1 MSNHFIK
8 RKNMSNKKT
17 TEIFIK
23 EARNKFG
30 NLYDYSE
37 SIYNGAKDKLK
48 IKCPKHG
55 IFWQTPAN
63 HLRKNSTGCPK
74 CGEELIIYKN
84 KYRDY
89 SKREYSH
96 LSKEEFLLR
105 VKKKFGEK
113 FQLDLSNYKGIAKN
127 KITVTCPIHG
137 KFNVLPDSFICPA
150 RKTGCKKCG
159 REEGARLAAFSYD
172 EMLIKF
178 NKKFDFKYEY
188 PESNKTNYQTKKSI
202 IDIICPEHG
211 YFKRSAQKHSEG
223 RGCHKCKINFLIEN
237 NIMIGGYS
245 LSLFEKRSYLKN
257 LSSYLYFLKINDG
270 KYYKIGISKNEIK
283 NRIKNLKSEAKKFNE
298 ELKIE
303 ILFYEKNPL
312 LLSFL
317 KEQEIL
323 NKFQKYRIFRR
334 WSTEL
339 FSKNIFPENSFTH
352 IEINDF

>member
-1 MSNHFIK
+1 MT
-8 RKNMSNKKT
+8 KK
-17 TEIFIK
+17 
-23 EARNKFG
+23 
-30 NLYDYSE
+30 
-37 SIYNGAKDKLK
+37 
-48 IKCPKHG
+48 
-55 IFWQTPAN
+55 
-63 HLRKNSTGCPK
+63 
-74 CGEELIIYKN
+74 
-84 KYRDY
+84 
-89 SKREYSH
+89 
-96 LSKEEFLLR
+96 
-105 VKKKFGEK
+105 
-113 FQLDLSNYKGIAKN
+113 
-127 KITVTCPIHG
+127 
-137 KFNVLPDSFICPA
+137 
-150 RKTGCKKCG
+150 
-159 REEGARLAAFSYD
+159 
-172 EMLIKF
+172 IKF